1 MGWIYGAVL
10 ILLILLIIFV
20 VVWRDEKPHSRT
32 STPKQTQRFYGG
44 KRPTTL
50 NRNSRLNAI
59 DHFQR
64 ATELI
69 TSPNPTLPP
78 RELYLQTRQEYLAAL
93 DLVNDHDRLPVN
105 DQNPIQVLADPIEP
119 PQRQP
124 PQRQPHQRLL
134 QPMRHPQ
141 PPPVFMIDAA
151 FGFALGGLNEL
162 LHNEQEI
169 GEALAAE
176 FILGAFGPNAF
187 GPNDFGQG
195 LGNNF
200 LIIDMPLAAATAR
213 GRDAVIA
220 DRQALASRAT
230 SNAEAATAYVEAAT
244 THTNDPQNSHDTG
257 VLAGLRSLVDRLR
270 VDQGSDKLISL
281 DDVIA
286 DIRTNGDGFSEGR
299 PDMVNDAI
307 AVAERTRRGERVV
320 SIGAT
325 DQECLQRVWQRAEDP
340 RNAAARNQIRQA
352 VFDALVDAWE
362 PGAVRH
368 IVCVNGRTS
377 RILSAL
383 VLLDWDQRN
392 WNVKTLEQFKN
403 EVFERSNQIIAT
415 VAKDAA
421 AGSDPGLRAA
431 AAAWVAKTP
440 QELEAAEASEEDT
453 ERLSELMRAEIRR
466 EIDQMAQDQDIKNSL
481 APQIIDAVKLEAQ
494 AAVM

>member
-20 VVWRDEKPHSRT
+20 VVCRDEKPHSRK

-69 TSPNPTLPP
+69 MSPNPTLPP

-93 DLVNDHDRLPVN
+93 DPVNDHDRLPDR

-124 PQRQPHQRLL
+124 QPRLL

-176 FILGAFGPNAF
+176 LILGAFGPNA
-187 GPNDFGQG
+187 FGQG

-270 VDQGSDKLISL
+270 VDQGSDKLATL

-403 EVFERSNQIIAT
+403 EVFERSNQIIAA

-440 QELEAAEASEEDT
+440 QELDAAESSEEDT